1 MNEIPN
7 RAIPQDGRRVF
18 YSNSIKGSSAL
29 TVSKGCTWT
38 ALTTPSRG
46 DRMLC
51 SIFMASTTQTSS
63 PEETRSPGRTKID
76 MTRPGM
82 GERKMLSEDR
92 AEDGPAVGVVG
103 EGGGGALPV
112 RPRLGGRRVG

>member
-1 MNEIPN
+1 
-7 RAIPQDGRRVF
+7 
-18 YSNSIKGSSAL
+18 
-29 TVSKGCTWT
+29 
-38 ALTTPSRG
+38 
-46 DRMLC
+46 MLC

-92 AEDGPAVGVVG
+92 AEDGPAVGVVA